1 MLSKK
6 LNKAKK
12 DKDSKQQRKIN
23 KNHAGTCK
31 NVFCCF
37 YYNLLSVSRSEKGR
51 RREKNKQKE
60 RKRRKI
66 EKKAENKRWKLYF
79 LKSIKELQ
87 KIKIIN

>member
-12 DKDSKQQRKIN
+12 DKDSEQQRKIK

-37 YYNLLSVSRSEKGR
+37 SCNLLSVSRSEKR
-51 RREKNKQKE
+51 KKKE
-60 RKRRKI
+60 
-66 EKKAENKRWKLYF
+66 E
-79 LKSIKELQ
+79 
-87 KIKIIN
+87 

>member
-12 DKDSKQQRKIN
+12 DKDSEQQRKIK

-37 YYNLLSVSRSEKGR
+37 SYNLLSVSLSEKR
-51 RREKNKQKE
+51 RREKIE

-66 EKKAENKRWKLYF
+66 EEKAEKKRWRLFF
-79 LKSIKELQ
+79 LKV
-87 KIKIIN
+87 